1 MDADA
6 LDEEALEEEAERL
19 RPYIALLVVLG
30 LQLVLASVLPRASWA
45 EWLNS
50 VLIILALTVGGWAA
64 TEAKTW
70 RIGVVGLAVGTSV
83 LLTVARSL
91 DSESG
96 SLIALALGEGLLLF
110 VAAAILQD
118 VLQTLNVTAS
128 TLAGASC
135 VYLLIG
141 TVFSLVFLTVELLAP
156 GSFTELGEPV
166 QTEGWNSYY
175 SLVTLSTLGYG
186 DILPVSRTA
195 RALAAFEALIGQLY
209 LTILV
214 ARLVGLQLST
224 GGIKGSGH

>member
-1 MDADA
+1 MSEETSAD
-6 LDEEALEEEAERL
+6 EAERL

-30 LQLVLASVLPRASWA
+30 LQLVMASILPRASWA
-45 EWLNS
+45 QWLNS
-50 VLIILALTVGGWAA
+50 VLIVLALTVGGWAA

-83 LLTVARSL
+83 LLTASRGL
-91 DSESG
+91 DSEG
-96 SLIALALGEGLLLF
+96 GRLVALALGEGLLLF

-118 VLQTLNVTAS
+118 VLQTLDVTAS

-141 TVFSLVFLTVELLAP
+141 TVFSIAFLTLELIAP
-156 GSFTELGEPV
+156 GSFSELGGPV
-166 QTEGWNSYY
+166 ETEGWNSYY

-186 DILPVSRTA
+186 DILPISRTA
-195 RALAAFEALIGQLY
+195 RALASFEALIGQLY

-214 ARLVGLQLST
+214 ARLVGLQLSPRVQA
-224 GGIKGSGH
+224 